1 MLASYTGISMFFS
14 SPGCVCLLNSNL
26 LKNKSEINGR
36 RPGPDNGVFV
46 TEKCKKEYMS
56 ISRMSKVHVQ
66 SSLIIHVRLAF

>member
-1 MLASYTGISMFFS
+1 MFFS
-14 SPGCVCLLNSNL
+14 SPDCVCLLNSNV

-56 ISRMSKVHVQ
+56 ISRMSGACTIISHHTCEIGLLNL
-66 SSLIIHVRLAF
+66 SLLMTFS